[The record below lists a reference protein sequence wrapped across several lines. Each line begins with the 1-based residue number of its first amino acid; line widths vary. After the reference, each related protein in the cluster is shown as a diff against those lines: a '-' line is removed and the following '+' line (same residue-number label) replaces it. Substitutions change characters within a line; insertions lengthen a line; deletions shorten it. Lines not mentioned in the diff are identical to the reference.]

1 MTLRQFFLNY
11 LWPLETC
18 SVSRSVAKT
27 RSQVQSTPAKGLR
40 LNLRLELRS
49 DLQVYA
55 KRWFVLSLGLFVLAW
70 ASSFVLTVLG
80 FGAGL
85 VGLGLFGTRRYLN
98 RKDAGDSAED
108 TLETAARRP
117 QDSL

>member
-1 MTLRQFFLNY
+1 MTLRQFFLDY
-11 LWPLETC
+11 LWPLDTC

-27 RSQVQSTPAKGLR
+27 RSQVQPASSKSVR

-55 KRWFVLSLGLFVLAW
+55 RRWLMLSLGLFALAW

-85 VGLGLFGTRRYLN
+85 IGLGLFSTRRYLE
-98 RKDAGDSAED
+98 RKESEDSAGDA
-108 TLETAARRP
+108 LETDARRP